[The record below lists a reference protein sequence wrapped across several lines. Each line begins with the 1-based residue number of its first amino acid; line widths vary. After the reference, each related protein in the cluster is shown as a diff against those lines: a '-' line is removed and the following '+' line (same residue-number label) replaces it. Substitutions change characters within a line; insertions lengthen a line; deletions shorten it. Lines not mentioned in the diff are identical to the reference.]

1 MLQYIYIT
9 STSVKVKEM
18 LNYFLHQKLIIK
30 PTATESLTS
39 RKVHLLLF
47 AYFIVIFSRK
57 GINDRDNNLFYL
69 ECFLETYIF
78 ILKGWRFY
86 LFRGF
91 IYQK

>member
-18 LNYFLHQKLIIK
+18 MNYFVHQKLIIK

-78 ILKGWRFY
+78 ILQGWRFY